1 MTNWNTIGMDLW
13 QRFQLLFIA
22 CWASVAVGCGGIDL
36 NVVDPDAAGAAAIE
50 QYDKDGDGLLD
61 KTELKACPALLKKL
75 DLYDE
80 SGDEKLTGE
89 EIRNKIQEMYD
100 KGSGMTQLSCI
111 VTMDGMPLSGATVKF
126 IPEPFLGSKIP
137 PAQGVTAS
145 SGDASISIAPE
156 ELPKPLRRHS
166 MMRAGIYRVEITHP
180 TKKIPARYNTETEL
194 GFEFHNQ
201 GHLEGAQF
209 HLSSKKTKDGSS
221 T

>member
-1 MTNWNTIGMDLW
+1 MGKTKFRIHLVGCSIALIATI
-13 QRFQLLFIA
+13 
-22 CWASVAVGCGGIDL
+22 GCGGIDL

-61 KTELKACPALLKKL
+61 KTELKACPALLTKL

-80 SGDEKLTGE
+80 SNDEKLTGE
-89 EIRNKIQEMYD
+89 EIRNKLQEMYD

-126 IPEPFLGSKIP
+126 VPEPFLGGRIP
-137 PAQGVTAS
+137 PAEGVTNS
-145 SGDASISIAPE
+145 SGDASIGIAPE
-156 ELPKPLRRHS
+156 ELPKQLRRHS
-166 MMRAGIYRVEITHP
+166 LMRAGIYRVEITHP

-201 GHLEGAQF
+201 GHLEGPKFQ
-209 HLSSKKTKDGSS
+209 LSTKKAKDGSNS
-221 T
+221 